1 MYLTK
6 TTINLPTDLLYLAK
20 QKALEDST
28 SVTQLVI
35 TGLKILVAGQ
45 TFTKPSLLE
54 FVKQL
59 PKQKKLTGAQ
69 KDQIYRQHLDQKY
82 GTNIS

>member
-6 TTINLPTDLLYLAK
+6 TTINLPTDLLYHAK

-28 SVTQLVI
+28 SVTQLII

-59 PKQKKLTGAQ
+59 PKQKKLTNVQ